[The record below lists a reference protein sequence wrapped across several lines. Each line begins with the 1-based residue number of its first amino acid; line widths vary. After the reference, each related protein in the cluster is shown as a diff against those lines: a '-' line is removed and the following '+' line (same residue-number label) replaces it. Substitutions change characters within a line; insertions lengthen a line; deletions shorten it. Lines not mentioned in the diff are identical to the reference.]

1 MTSFRSLI
9 TVGICLGTALFSVSA
24 SAEVLHCGLK
34 TVTVNGGKI
43 QKIRHE
49 DGTVHTGDSVSR
61 NWTFDGKSIKHR
73 FHDKSIQCST
83 GKAPDR
89 KTIISQLAARFA
101 DDPSLY
107 GLSKAEGSQMKDY
120 TTRLMTEKNECH
132 LLIDAAKSTGRAGMY
147 YVDCNDQKGKSHRF
161 WISRDDLKS
170 QTSRSASKPMDRSGA
185 LRLCDSELNS
195 RATNRSTYDSSLIFG
210 SSVNTI
216 PETGR
221 NVVSI
226 NFSAQNSFGV
236 EQKLR
241 GKCIIESGIPI
252 EVTVEER

>member
-1 MTSFRSLI
+1 VTSLRSLI
-9 TVGICLGTALFSVSA
+9 TLGICLGTALFTVAA

-34 TVTVNGGKI
+34 TVTINSGKI

-49 DGTVHTGDSVSR
+49 DGTVHTGGSVSR

-73 FHDKSIQCST
+73 MDVKSIQCSR

-89 KTIISQLAARFA
+89 KTVISQLAARFT

-107 GLSKAEGSQMKDY
+107 GLSKAEASQMKDY

-132 LLIDAAKSTGRAGMY
+132 LLIDAAKSTGRAGMFY
-147 YVDCNDQKGKSHRF
+147 IDCNDQKGNSHRF
-161 WISRDDLKS
+161 WISNDDLQNQKA
-170 QTSRSASKPMDRSGA
+170 RSASKPMDHSGT
-185 LRLCDSELNS
+185 LRLCDSELKS

-221 NVVSI
+221 NVVAI
-226 NFSAQNSFGV
+226 DFSAENAFGATRHYV
-236 EQKLR
+236 GR
-241 GKCIIESGIPI
+241 CIIESGVPI
-252 EVTVEER
+252 EVTVTEK